1 MMLLFIK
8 ESARPAWICFYKMTV
23 FVLCFIYLLT
33 SCTKS
38 NSSSAK
44 KTGFIDSTTTV
55 FLPSG
60 GNKTAHDY
68 LFNIICIDKN
78 NNKWL
83 SGSDGIYEFDGVNW
97 TIFNASNTPFLTHF
111 LAGGILCGN
120 DGTMYFLGGV
130 TANGVDWTQTLLVYK
145 NASWNSYA
153 LPFSPLSFQIDKST
167 GSLYFLARQMGTRNI
182 NGIFKYQGAGSFA
195 DSNKYDF
202 IDCGDYNAK
211 GFFVSNN
218 EFFVSYNQVEYGYPV
233 DSNNFGILVQSTS
246 INQSVS
252 NYPDSTLK
260 MQFYNMASTDGKKIF
275 MFALTNWWEQ
285 LNAYVEP
292 NLFYFE
298 DGSWSTVPIPP
309 SVYLAS
315 GISVHYANDGTLWM
329 ASSGSGLTKYAN
341 QQFTSFPINILYAGA
356 VSDFAIDDNNVKWI
370 ASWNTGLIKFTV
382 Q

>member
-1 MMLLFIK
+1 MPVRF
-8 ESARPAWICFYKMTV
+8 CCYKMIA
-23 FVLCFIYLLT
+23 FVLCFVYLLT

-38 NSSSAK
+38 NTKSGK

-60 GNKTAHDY
+60 ENKTAHDY
-68 LFNIICIDKN
+68 LFSLICIDKN

-97 TIFNASNTPFLTHF
+97 TAFNAANTPFLTHF
-111 LAGGILCGN
+111 LANRILCGN

-130 TANGVDWTQTLLVYK
+130 TNNGVDWTETLIVYK
-145 NASWNSYA
+145 DSKWNSYA
-153 LPFSPLSFQIDKST
+153 IPFSPSSFQIDKTT
-167 GSLYFLARQMGTRNI
+167 GSLYFLARRMGTRNI
-182 NGIFKYQGAGSFA
+182 SGIFRYQGAGSFA
-195 DSNKYDF
+195 DSTKYDF

-211 GFFVSNN
+211 DFFVSNN
-218 EFFVSYNQVEYGYPV
+218 ESFVSYNQVEYGYPV

-260 MQFYNMASTDGKKIF
+260 MQFYNLASADGKEIF
-275 MFALTNWWEQ
+275 MFGMTNWWEQ
-285 LNAYVEP
+285 LSSVLEP
-292 NLFYFE
+292 NLFYFK
-298 DGSWSTVPIPP
+298 DGSWSSIPIPP
-309 SVYLAS
+309 SVYLS
-315 GISVHYANDGTLWM
+315 TEILVHYAKDGTLWM
-329 ASSGSGLTKYAN
+329 ASGGSGLTKYVN
-341 QQFTSFPINILYAGA
+341 QQFTSFSVNIPYGGS